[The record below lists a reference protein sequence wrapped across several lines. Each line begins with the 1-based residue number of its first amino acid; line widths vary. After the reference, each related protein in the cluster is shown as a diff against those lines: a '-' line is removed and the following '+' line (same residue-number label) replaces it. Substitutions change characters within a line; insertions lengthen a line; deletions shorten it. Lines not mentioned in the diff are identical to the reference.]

1 MGMGGEP
8 DEGLTHL
15 DEQGR
20 VRMVDVGGKPV
31 TRRRAV
37 AEGFLRM
44 EPATLEALRAGR
56 VEKGDALAVARLAAI
71 GGAKRTAELV
81 PLCHPVPLDAVE
93 VEVIPDAELPGVRL
107 VVRTSA
113 EARTGV
119 EMEALA
125 GVAAGLLALYD
136 MCKAL
141 ERGMTIGPIRL
152 LEKAGGASG
161 RWTRRGG
168 D

>member
-1 MGMGGEP
+1 MGTSAEP
-8 DEGLTHL
+8 DERLTHL
-15 DEQGR
+15 DEEGR
-20 VRMVDVGGKPV
+20 VRMVDVSGKPV

-37 AEGFLRM
+37 AEGVLRM
-44 EPATLEALRAGR
+44 EPATLEALLAGR

-81 PLCHPVPLDAVE
+81 PLCHPLPLDAVDT
-93 VEVIPDAELPGVRL
+93 EVIPDPALPGVRL

-161 RWTRRGG
+161 SWRREA
-168 D
+168 